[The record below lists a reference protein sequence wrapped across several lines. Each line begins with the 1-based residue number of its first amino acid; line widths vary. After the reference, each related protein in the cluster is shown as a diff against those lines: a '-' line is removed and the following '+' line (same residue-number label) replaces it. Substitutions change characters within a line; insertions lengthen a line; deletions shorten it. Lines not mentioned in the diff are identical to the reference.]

1 MLQYR
6 NPFFNFI
13 IMSIRQYILFAF
25 LFFVMQIQAQ
35 PVRQLRP
42 ILEFR
47 MPRGEGDN
55 GGTVAISL
63 KNRNY
68 YATIAGKKTYSMAIF
83 NGAGEMIS
91 PADLALL
98 YDIRGLWYHPVQK
111 TFYANGFGNIGWIKY
126 TIDEAGIPYDA
137 NPIFEGQRQPFPQ
150 SVGQFSQ
157 KENLVYFLKGS
168 TVVVF
173 DAITGNPM
181 PEKNKLLRIGYN
193 RKNPPPPN
201 QTIDSFSVR
210 TDYNTTTL
218 IYTGLA
224 QSEFG
229 LLNLKTRE
237 IELYGA
243 VDGLM
248 SSRLKIPEDIPVRDK
263 LNFAFCNNFY
273 WLYDNS
279 KRSWIGLR

>member
-1 MLQYR
+1 
-6 NPFFNFI
+6 
-13 IMSIRQYILFAF
+13 MSPQKYFLIFFAF
-25 LFFVMQIQAQ
+25 ALSQINAQ
-35 PVRQLRP
+35 PIRQLRP
-42 ILEFR
+42 ILEFK
-47 MPRGEGDN
+47 MPRGEGEN
-55 GGTVAISL
+55 GGTIAINL

-83 NGAGEMIS
+83 NGAGEMVS

-111 TFYANGFGNIGWIKY
+111 TFYANGFGTVGWIKY
-126 TIDEAGIPYDA
+126 TIDDAGIPYDA
-137 NPIFEGQRQPFPQ
+137 SPVFEGQRQPFPQ

-168 TVVVF
+168 MIIAY
-173 DAITGNPM
+173 DAITGNPVAG
-181 PEKNKLLRIGYN
+181 KNRLLRIGYG
-193 RKNPPPPN
+193 RKSPPPSN
-201 QTIDSFSVR
+201 QSIDSFGVR
-210 TDYNTTTL
+210 ADYNSTTL
-218 IYTGLA
+218 IYTGIS

-229 LLNLKTRE
+229 LLNINTRE

-243 VDGLM
+243 ADGLM
-248 SSRLKIPEDIPVRDK
+248 SSRLKIPDEIPVKDK

>member
-1 MLQYR
+1 MTR
-6 NPFFNFI
+6 FI
-13 IMSIRQYILFAF
+13 V
-25 LFFVMQIQAQ
+25 LFFLCITSLSFLEAQ
-35 PVRQLRP
+35 PVRPLRMVME
-42 ILEFR
+42 LN

-68 YATIAGKKTYSMAIF
+68 YATIAGKKTYAMAIF
-83 NGAGEMIS
+83 NGAGERVS

-98 YDIRGLWYHPVQK
+98 YDIRGLWYHPVKK
-111 TFYANGFGNIGWIKY
+111 TFIANGFGTLGWVGY
-126 TIDEAGIPYDA
+126 VMDESGIPYNADVL
-137 NPIFEGQRQPFPQ
+137 FSGQRQPFPQ

-168 TVVVF
+168 TALAY
-173 DAITGNPM
+173 DAGTGNPL
-181 PEKNKLLRIGYN
+181 PEKNKLLRLGFT
-193 RKNPPPPN
+193 RKNPPPAN
-201 QTIDSFSVR
+201 QMTDSFSIR

-218 IYTGLA
+218 IYTGLS

-237 IELYGA
+237 IELYSA
-243 VDGLM
+243 TDGLLTT
-248 SSRLKIPEDIPVRDK
+248 RLKLPDDIPVKDK

-273 WLYDNS
+273 WLYDNN
-279 KRSWIGLR
+279 KRSWMGLR